1 MLVRFTVHLEMPEF
15 CPEAGDKTYQM
26 DPRNKYEAIIEAE
39 LDEFEGAD
47 MLMVKPA
54 MCYLD
59 VIHQLNNEFNL
70 PIAAYNVSGEYAM
83 VHAAAQNGWLDYKS
97 TMIETL
103 TSIKE
108 CASIIL
114 TYFAK
119 IMQNQQI
126 NGFL

>member
-1 MLVRFTVHLEMPEF
+1 M
-15 CPEAGDKTYQM
+15 
-26 DPRNKYEAIIEAE
+26 NKYEAIIEAE

-103 TSIKE
+103 TSIKRAG
-108 CASIIL
+108 ASIIL

-119 IMQNQQI
+119 DYAKSTN
-126 NGFL
+126 